1 MRGILGHKLAH
12 EVTHSIKTWSEADYN
27 VLTDYIRDALGA
39 DFDTLVKEKMDKL
52 GMSYA
57 MASDEVIADGCE
69 MLLRDSKALEKLA
82 MENANLFVKVVT
94 KVREFIANL
103 RKAQTDMYDGNEELH
118 DAALK
123 LREALKSLEE
133 VQEVFDTAL
142 ENSIRN
148 MREALAEAE
157 NAKTRENLDV
167 LEKQAEKEG
176 LQFSE
181 ESIKVQA
188 KVTAKYQSEVDKILK
203 MQNTN
208 PTNLIIGYTPSL
220 YRELGMP
227 SIPFVIGSGHVYS
240 AAKTEIEAKQD
251 GNYSKGIH
259 YHGLGD
265 ALVKNIYSKLQDP
278 VMIIA
283 AKDVNKKARPLR
295 STHSVVAIVDVGQV
309 GESLLLPVEITD
321 ERTVNG
327 EQMDVNVLS
336 SAYTKNV
343 AKLIKEAISLENI
356 GDVGIYYAKKEA
368 TNLIPAG
375 VQFPIRIQEAIASG
389 SIIRSFDQK
398 VNRNI
403 SKNTESSQFKRW
415 FGDWQNNPAR
425 ASKAVNRDGTP
436 KVLYHYTDNEFDTF
450 DISRSG
456 ANQGKTH
463 GDGIYLSS
471 NPNEFSY
478 AGKNRMQL
486 YAAIFHPFEM
496 QLSKA
501 EAEKIYD
508 KYFKPFHK
516 DTYNT
521 YKPHVIDKLQS
532 PTRVFDYLN
541 EAAEKNNVKTGDILS
556 ELGYDGVHD
565 GPEWVAFKDT
575 QVKSATD
582 NIGTFDGANGD
593 IYFSEETADEFAEN
607 EKAAAEKALANMSVK
622 DYNRRGWL
630 RTLLTREDASKLRSA
645 VAELFINKNR
655 KGFRLKDGSYAV
667 EVNNKIIFVSGTF
680 ENPRYESVLVF
691 NTDNATEMEIIKD
704 QFFGSAAITGLTQKD
719 IERFIK
725 QRRGYGQVYG
735 FNAEDYKASGRR
747 DFGRAMLRSNTKG
760 FGDISQFEIRDGVYT
775 KDEGSVSVRVQGLK
789 FSEETDSDSSAKT
802 ATKLKKSK
810 RQKGCRAAA
819 FLLSLFDSLKPI
831 LPGFFGFLGCFFPKK
846 AP

>member
-1 MRGILGHKLAH
+1 M
-12 EVTHSIKTWSEADYN
+12 
-27 VLTDYIRDALGA
+27 
-39 DFDTLVKEKMDKL
+39 
-52 GMSYA
+52 
-57 MASDEVIADGCE
+57 
-69 MLLRDSKALEKLA
+69 
-82 MENANLFVKVVT
+82 
-94 KVREFIANL
+94 
-103 RKAQTDMYDGNEELH
+103 
-118 DAALK
+118 
-123 LREALKSLEE
+123 
-133 VQEVFDTAL
+133 
-142 ENSIRN
+142 
-148 MREALAEAE
+148 
-157 NAKTRENLDV
+157 
-167 LEKQAEKEG
+167 
-176 LQFSE
+176 FSQ

-251 GNYSKGIH
+251 GNYRKGIH

-265 ALVKNIYSKLQDP
+265 TLVKNIYSKLQDP

-295 STHSVVAIVDVGQV
+295 STHSVVAIVDVGQA
-309 GESLLLPVEITD
+309 GESLLLPVEITA

-436 KVLYHYTDNEFDTF
+436 KVLYHYTDNVFSIF

-516 DTYNT
+516 GTYNT
-521 YKPHVIDKLQS
+521 YKPHVIEKLQS

-541 EAAEKNNVKTGDILS
+541 EAAEKNNIKTSDILG

-565 GPEWVAFKDT
+565 GTEWVAFKET

-593 IYFSEETADEFAEN
+593 ICFSEETETSRD
-607 EKAAAEKALANMSVK
+607 
-622 DYNRRGWL
+622 
-630 RTLLTREDASKLRSA
+630 TLVSDMEA
-645 VAELFINKNR
+645 VAETDEK
-655 KGFRLKDGSYAV
+655 KRLPCG
-667 EVNNKIIFVSGTF
+667 
-680 ENPRYESVLVF
+680 
-691 NTDNATEMEIIKD
+691 
-704 QFFGSAAITGLTQKD
+704 
-719 IERFIK
+719 
-725 QRRGYGQVYG
+725 
-735 FNAEDYKASGRR
+735 
-747 DFGRAMLRSNTKG
+747 
-760 FGDISQFEIRDGVYT
+760 
-775 KDEGSVSVRVQGLK
+775 
-789 FSEETDSDSSAKT
+789 
-802 ATKLKKSK
+802 
-810 RQKGCRAAA
+810 
-819 FLLSLFDSLKPI
+819 SLFA
-831 LPGFFGFLGCFFPKK
+831 FFI
-846 AP
+846 